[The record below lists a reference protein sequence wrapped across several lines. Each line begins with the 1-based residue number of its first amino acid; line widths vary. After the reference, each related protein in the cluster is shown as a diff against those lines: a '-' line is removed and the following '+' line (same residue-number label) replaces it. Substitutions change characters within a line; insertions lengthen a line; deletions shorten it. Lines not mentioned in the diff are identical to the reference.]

1 MFLLPLAVAI
11 VLLAL
16 LLRTLVHDLRYDGH
30 GLDPLQARFGWDHQR
45 AAVTATALRA
55 TRR

>member
-1 MFLLPLAVAI
+1 MFLLALAVAI
-11 VLLAL
+11 ALLAL

-30 GLDPLQARFGWDHQR
+30 GLDPLQARFGWDRQR